1 MQEVKIGNGSVFAE
15 INYDKGGY
23 SYFTSSSRLRGY
35 YILVQNKLNE
45 FQAFAGLDQPSGAA
59 RMLIEETSRYSK
71 KKHEALTAEIDSYVE
86 ELLKQSASAG
96 KLPLVFA
103 DYEKVDIKGE

>member
-1 MQEVKIGNGSVFAE
+1 MQEVKAGNGVVYAR
-15 INYDKGGY
+15 IDYDKGGY

-35 YILVQNKLNE
+35 YISVQNKRNE

-71 KKHEALTAEIDSYVE
+71 KKHEALTAEIDFHVE
-86 ELLKQSASAG
+86 ELLKYSASAG

-103 DYEKVDIKGE
+103 DYEKVEMKGE